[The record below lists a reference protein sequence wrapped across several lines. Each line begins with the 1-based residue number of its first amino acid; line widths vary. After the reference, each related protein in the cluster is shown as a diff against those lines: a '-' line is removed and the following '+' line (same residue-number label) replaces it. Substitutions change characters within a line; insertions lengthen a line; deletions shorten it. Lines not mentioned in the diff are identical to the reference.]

1 MCVFTFLSRHL
12 LQAGEQLG
20 HHHAVAVVKGQS
32 VGRHRTHIHTLHGK
46 GMLGDVVCCRPHAVI
61 VELGGEGDRAE
72 EELEVVRNDSECRKR
87 K

>member
-1 MCVFTFLSRHL
+1 MFVFTFLSRHL

-32 VGRHRTHIHTLHGK
+32 VGRHCAHIHALHGR
-46 GMLGDVVCCRPHAVI
+46 GMLGDVVCSRPHAVI
-61 VELGGEGDRAE
+61 VELGVEGDRAE
-72 EELEVVRNDSECRKR
+72 EELEVVWNDSERRKR